1 MAENHDELV
10 SRHKKEQKELLG
22 KITGLKKT
30 VTKKNKKDVQ
40 KQIEVLE
47 RELRQKHLLE
57 IAEWD
62 KANEPEDNKEENG
75 ENGGEDGALNTE
87 DLQRAVEDIEL
98 HSVPPQSE
106 PPLPAKKRNRAKDR
120 LAKKAAEMDRLRD
133 EAASEADSMPDL
145 RAIETEAITALAN
158 AKGLKEHDI
167 VPDGHCLYNAF
178 AHQLRIRRGVE
189 MDHVEM
195 RKTAATYIREHD
207 DVFVPFLWA
216 ESDSPPS
223 IEEYTKEIEET
234 PVWGGQMEILALSR
248 ALKVPVE
255 VVQMGAPVIKVDVE
269 DEEDAGEPVRLAYY
283 KHKYGLGAHY
293 NSLV

>member
-1 MAENHDELV
+1 MAETHDELIF
-10 SRHKKEQKELLG
+10 RHKKEQKELVG

-30 VTKKNKKDVQ
+30 VNKKNKKDVQ

-47 RELRQKHLLE
+47 RELRQTHLVE

-62 KANEPEDNKEENG
+62 KTNQPEDNKEENG

-87 DLQRAVEDIEL
+87 GLQRAVKDIEL
-98 HSVPPQSE
+98 HSAPLQSE

-120 LAKKAAEMDRLRD
+120 LAKKAAELDRLRD

-195 RKTAATYIREHD
+195 RKTAAGYIRANPD
-207 DVFVPFLWA
+207 TFVPFLWA

-223 IEEYTKEIEET
+223 IDEYTKEIEET

-269 DEEDAGEPVRLAYY
+269 DEEDVGEPMRLAYY